1 MDQLG
6 SAKSL
11 SIQQRRELSELLGF
25 ETRNKYEIQ
34 IDGNVAGFA
43 AEQQKG
49 VLGFLMRQ
57 MLGHWRTFDILI
69 FSSNKSVVARAH
81 HPFRFF
87 FQRLEV
93 FSPEGACLGALQQRF
108 SFLQKKFDLE
118 NPQGRVELEVRS
130 PIWKPWTFPF
140 KARGQERAVVRKQ
153 WGGLLREGFTDAD
166 RFELEFID
174 EALSYEE
181 RLVLVASALFIDLQ
195 YFERKS
201 GR

>member
-1 MDQLG
+1 MDQIRHATQVL
-6 SAKSL
+6 
-11 SIQQRRELSELLGF
+11 IQQKRELAELIGF

-34 IDGNVAGFA
+34 IAGQVAGFA

-57 MLGHWRTFDILI
+57 MLGHWRTFEILI
-69 FSSNKSVVARAH
+69 FSTSKKVVVRAH

-93 FSPEGACLGALQQRF
+93 LSPEGQLWGALQQRF
-108 SFLQKKFDLE
+108 ALLHKKFDLE
-118 NPQGRVELEVRS
+118 DASGQVVLEVRS
-130 PIWKPWTFPF
+130 PIWRPWTFPF
-140 KARGQERAVVRKQ
+140 VVRGQERAVVRKK
-153 WGGLLREGFTDAD
+153 WGGVLREGFTDAD
-166 RFELEFID
+166 RFELEFKD
-174 EALSYEE
+174 AELSYEE

-201 GR
+201 GG

>member
-1 MDQLG
+1 MDQIRQ
-6 SAKSL
+6 ATQVY
-11 SIQQRRELSELLGF
+11 IQQRRELAELIGF

-34 IDGNVAGFA
+34 IDGQVAGFA

-57 MLGHWRTFDILI
+57 VLGHWRTFEILI
-69 FSSNKSVVARAH
+69 FSPAKTVIARAR

-93 FSPEGACLGALQQRF
+93 LSPDGQLWGSLQQRF
-108 SFLQKKFDLE
+108 ALLHKKFDLE
-118 NPQGRVELEVRS
+118 DASGRVVLEVRS
-130 PIWKPWTFPF
+130 PIWRPWTFPF
-140 KARGQERAVVRKQ
+140 VTRGQERAVVRKK
-153 WGGLLREGFTDAD
+153 WGGILREGFTDAD
-166 RFELEFID
+166 RFELEFKD
-174 EALSYEE
+174 SELSYEE

-201 GR
+201 GG